1 MDEQMFWSMSNDGRL
16 AAMAQEKPLEF
27 DILCEEVVTQ
37 VIESGGV
44 RSDFL
49 QQYYDEITLKLL
61 SDILIFDDLSVLV
74 PETPEVFE
82 LKRKQFIKAHI
93 RLLGNNKKIARLNQ
107 LQWTIDCERNKHS
120 TTLGKCVA
128 LTRMMNESFWGENG
142 LRDAVMGFVEVRKE
156 SRNEISIEPVCV
168 VLLFKP
174 LK

>member
-82 LKRKQFIKAHI
+82 LKRK
-93 RLLGNNKKIARLNQ
+93 
-107 LQWTIDCERNKHS
+107 
-120 TTLGKCVA
+120 
-128 LTRMMNESFWGENG
+128 
-142 LRDAVMGFVEVRKE
+142 
-156 SRNEISIEPVCV
+156 
-168 VLLFKP
+168 
-174 LK
+174 